1 MEVKDVLGLEPVS
14 EAAKIAVEKSCNG
27 LGVFLEAVFLPGL
40 QELGFL
46 IKDHVRQWRLNN
58 ALRVMDKA
66 RDKIC
71 FEDGELQIKANARVG
86 LSIIENCSMVDDPEL
101 QDMWAGLFASS
112 CTEDGKDDSNIIFVD
127 LIKRMS
133 VVEARI
139 LKYACENCRKKI
151 YPNGLITGDELSIS
165 YDKLISITGI
175 NDLYRLDR
183 ELDHMSSLSLFQR
196 DVFGSSGGFTA
207 SDKSLNADISPSAL
221 ALNLYYK
228 CNSVN
233 MSEIEFWKDSLD
245 VIYEEKQESNE

>member
-1 MEVKDVLGLEPVS
+1 MEVKDVIGLEPVS

-27 LGVFLEAVFLPGL
+27 LGVFLEAVFKPGL

-46 IKDHVRQWRLNN
+46 IKEQVRQWRLNN

-66 RDKIC
+66 RGKIC

-151 YPNGLITGDELSIS
+151 
-165 YDKLISITGI
+165 
-175 NDLYRLDR
+175 
-183 ELDHMSSLSLFQR
+183 
-196 DVFGSSGGFTA
+196 
-207 SDKSLNADISPSAL
+207 
-221 ALNLYYK
+221 
-228 CNSVN
+228 
-233 MSEIEFWKDSLD
+233 
-245 VIYEEKQESNE
+245 

>member
-1 MEVKDVLGLEPVS
+1 MEFVDGKLELKANPKV
-14 EAAKIAVEKSCNG
+14 AIAVMESSSY
-27 LGVFLEAVFLPGL
+27 E
-40 QELGFL
+40 
-46 IKDHVRQWRLNN
+46 
-58 ALRVMDKA
+58 
-66 RDKIC
+66 
-71 FEDGELQIKANARVG
+71 EDDTI
-86 LSIIENCSMVDDPEL
+86 

-151 YPNGLITGDELSIS
+151 YPNGLIVGDELSIS

-196 DVFGSSGGFTA
+196 DAFGPSGGFIA

-245 VIYEEKQESNE
+245 VINEEKQESNE